1 MYYLICH
8 LSKCAVTIVKALL
21 KFFSRLTEKN
31 LEAYWN
37 FLLKTILTQS
47 IRLAQGFLQ
56 QVLKPRWMTWNS
68 FSTEP
73 QKRKNNPIH
82 IKESGTSVLGF
93 FLVLSFQN
101 IFLKVFQGFI
111 LFFCFKKS
119 SQRAYFGGRY
129 HIFGV
134 ADSFFGVKNYS
145 DGVWDSVFEVLNL
158 AVGVLDSSVGVQDSI
173 AEV

>member
-1 MYYLICH
+1 
-8 LSKCAVTIVKALL
+8 
-21 KFFSRLTEKN
+21 
-31 LEAYWN
+31 
-37 FLLKTILTQS
+37 
-47 IRLAQGFLQ
+47 
-56 QVLKPRWMTWNS
+56 MTWNS
-68 FSTEP
+68 FSTEL

-82 IKESGTSVLGF
+82 IKKSGTSVLGF

-101 IFLKVFQGFI
+101 IFLKIFQGFI

-145 DGVWDSVFEVLNL
+145 DGVSDSVFEVLNP
-158 AVGVLDSSVGVQDSI
+158 AVGVLDSSVGVINPND
-173 AEV
+173 EVLDPKFEVRNPKNEVKNPKIRRRNPNGGVWDAKFPVQNAIEPLLQS

>member
-1 MYYLICH
+1 
-8 LSKCAVTIVKALL
+8 
-21 KFFSRLTEKN
+21 
-31 LEAYWN
+31 
-37 FLLKTILTQS
+37 
-47 IRLAQGFLQ
+47 
-56 QVLKPRWMTWNS
+56 MTWNS
-68 FSTEP
+68 FSTEL
-73 QKRKNNPIH
+73 QKRKNNSIH

-134 ADSFFGVKNYS
+134 ADSFFRVKNYS
-145 DGVWDSVFEVLNL
+145 DEVSDSVFEVLNP
-158 AVGVLDSSVGVQDSI
+158 ADGVLDSSVGVI
-173 AEV
+173 NPTAEVSDPIFEVNNPNDEVLDPKFEVRNPKNEVNNPKIRLRNLIGGVWDAKFPVQNTIEPLLQS